1 MMVVTGG
8 MKQMQLRSCAHQP
21 YLTTLSVT
29 KISFWFIWGFC
40 YKLVNFYYIGPWN
53 FIPIWL
59 GNCITSSNIFL
70 LFFLSFCCP
79 STHNLFHE
87 KPKTSNIS
95 PPMNFVLLLWRSHQM
110 KAISPIEKINLIN
123 YKLTKREE
131 LLFLT
136 VLAFPKA
143 SSTGLDCRITSLI
156 FWALFPLPETWDK

>member
-1 MMVVTGG
+1 MYYNNWLTINN
-8 MKQMQLRSCAHQP
+8 HQKI
-21 YLTTLSVT
+21 YLKTNHSKNSKIKYLATTYEWWRTIFS
-29 KISFWFIWGFC
+29 
-40 YKLVNFYYIGPWN
+40 N
-53 FIPIWL
+53 
-59 GNCITSSNIFL
+59 GNIDIFL
-70 LFFLSFCCP
+70 LLFLSFCCP

-95 PPMNFVLLLWRSHQM
+95 PPMNFLLLLWRSHQM